1 MKKITFLILGL
12 AVAGGVAFSSV
23 GVPTSHASNDLT
35 EAKKSVTAFVEA
47 MNKQNVDEASKYIL
61 DTRDKKQEKDTSSKK
76 KLQKQIKKNNQN
88 KKVKKTEA
96 IKLLSVDKMADDTIK
111 AEFLIAN
118 ENKDVEISL
127 PVEKVDG
134 EWKLIVDGSVTVE
147 NK

>member
-1 MKKITFLILGL
+1 MYKTTKWTVATFCLVA
-12 AVAGGVAFSSV
+12 AVFGCVAENV
-23 GVPTSHASNDLT
+23 IQNTLT
-35 EAKKSVTAFVEA
+35 NYERIFYATLV
-47 MNKQNVDEASKYIL
+47 
-61 DTRDKKQEKDTSSKK
+61 
-76 KLQKQIKKNNQN
+76 NQN

>member
-1 MKKITFLILGL
+1 
-12 AVAGGVAFSSV
+12 
-23 GVPTSHASNDLT
+23 
-35 EAKKSVTAFVEA
+35 
-47 MNKQNVDEASKYIL
+47 
-61 DTRDKKQEKDTSSKK
+61 
-76 KLQKQIKKNNQN
+76 
-88 KKVKKTEA
+88 
-96 IKLLSVDKMADDTIK
+96 MADDTIK